1 MLVYE
6 FIINGNLFKHI
17 HEESDDYAMIWG
29 MRLRI
34 AVDVAGALSYLHTSA
49 SSPIYHRDIKSTNIL
64 LDEKY
69 RAKVADFGTS
79 RSVTI
84 DQTHWTTVVSSTVGY
99 LDPEY
104 YQSSQYTEKSDVYSF
119 GVVLVELITG
129 DKPVI
134 MVQNTQETRSLADHF
149 RRTMK
154 EKKRPNM
161 REVFTELER
170 ICTSSEDSQVQQIQI
185 DEEEEDEEEGRDLIN
200 ERDSWSVSVTAP
212 ALASSSSDV
221 EPLFPHPT
229 C

>member
-1 MLVYE
+1 
-6 FIINGNLFKHI
+6 
-17 HEESDDYAMIWG
+17 
-29 MRLRI
+29 
-34 AVDVAGALSYLHTSA
+34 
-49 SSPIYHRDIKSTNIL
+49 
-64 LDEKY
+64 
-69 RAKVADFGTS
+69 
-79 RSVTI
+79 
-84 DQTHWTTVVSSTVGY
+84 
-99 LDPEY
+99 
-104 YQSSQYTEKSDVYSF
+104 
-119 GVVLVELITG
+119 
-129 DKPVI
+129 

-154 EKKRPNM
+154 EKRLFDIVDARIKDDYKPGQVMAVANLAVKCLSWKGKKRPNM